1 MTLNNEIPQVI
12 IDGDKICVT
21 SLVVADRTLAAY
33 LQAMKQPEERLKVV
47 EQALRIGLM
56 ALQSAVGSINVVD
69 YVGRAV
75 EKLIADTKESNEKAI
90 EEVKKVFEDAF
101 KKDGGTMPAGLEKFL
116 GDEGKLVKLTNELF
130 DPKQSESAFGRL
142 GTFMEEWIGGHESKL
157 GIFLNPDR
165 EGSTF
170 HQFRK
175 DIFEK
180 IAAISGQIHKQ
191 EGKKEGKKKES
202 RRGTLQGRVFE
213 ELIFEKYTDIL
224 QSTSDL
230 IEATGNKAGLSK
242 DVKKGDAVIHVNSGH
257 PSAPQS
263 RIVVEVKN
271 TNLTVPEIERE
282 LISGKKNHNA
292 EIALMIFSLA
302 KAGSPNECFQLHRHG
317 IICYVDPEDPDT
329 TTLTIAYRLTKIY
342 ADVIRVS
349 STTGLDLIKF
359 RNETQNIEIQLKSF
373 AAIKTQLTSI
383 NKTTKIIDES
393 LEFIK
398 NNINDALKKIEIL
411 TSQPTTASN

>member
-12 IDGDKICVT
+12 IEGDKISVT
-21 SLVVADRTLAAY
+21 SLVVVDQTLAAY
-33 LQAMKQPEERLKVV
+33 MENRKPEERLKVM

-56 ALQSAVGSINVVD
+56 ALQSVVGSIHVD

-75 EKLIADTKESNEKAI
+75 EKLIADTKESNKKAI
-90 EEVKKVFEDAF
+90 EEVKKVFDDAF

-116 GDEGKLVKLTNELF
+116 GDEGQLVNFTKELF

-142 GTFMEEWIGGHESKL
+142 GTFMEEWFGGRESKL
-157 GIFLNPDR
+157 GEFLDPDR

-170 HQFRK
+170 HLFRK

-180 IAAISGQIHKQ
+180 IAAISDKISEQKGVKR
-191 EGKKEGKKKES
+191 ES

-242 DVKKGDAVIHVNSGH
+242 DVKKGDAVIHVNSKH
-257 PSAPQS
+257 PSDPQS

-271 TNLTVPEIERE
+271 TVLTAPEIEKE
-282 LISGKKNHNA
+282 MISAKQNHNS
-292 EIALMIFSLA
+292 EIALMIFSLT
-302 KAGSPNECFQLHRHG
+302 KAGSPDACFELHRHG
-317 IICYVDPEDPDT
+317 IICYVNPEDPDT

-342 ADVIRVS
+342 AEATRVA

-359 RNETQNIEIQLKSF
+359 QIETKNIENQLKSF
-373 AAIKTQLTSI
+373 TAIKTQLTSI
-383 NKTTKIIDES
+383 NTTTEKIEDL
-393 LEFIK
+393 LEVIE
-398 NNINDALKKIEIL
+398 NNIKDAIAKIEKL

>member
-1 MTLNNEIPQVI
+1 MTLNNEIPQVRI
-12 IDGDKICVT
+12 EGDKISVT
-21 SLVVADRTLAAY
+21 SLIVVDQTLAAY
-33 LQAMKQPEERLKVV
+33 MEKRKPEERLKVM

-56 ALQSAVGSINVVD
+56 ALQSAVGSIDVD

-75 EKLIADTKESNEKAI
+75 EKLIADTKESNKKAI
-90 EEVKKVFEDAF
+90 EEVKKVFDDAF

-142 GTFMEEWIGGHESKL
+142 GTFMAEWIGGHESKL

-170 HQFRK
+170 YQFRK
-175 DIFEK
+175 DIFGK
-180 IAAISGQIHKQ
+180 IADISNKISEQKG
-191 EGKKEGKKKES
+191 EKKES
-202 RRGTLQGRVFE
+202 QKGHIKGNDFE
-213 ELIFEKYTDIL
+213 DRIIQVYTEIL
-224 QSTSDL
+224 KFTEDSIQ
-230 IEATGNKAGLSK
+230 ATGNKAGFMGA
-242 DVKKGDAVIHVNSGH
+242 KKGDAVIHVNSNH

-271 TNLTVPEIERE
+271 TDLTVPEIERE
-282 LISGKKNHNA
+282 LFLGKKNYNA
-292 EIALMIFSLA
+292 EIALMIFSLD
-302 KAGSPNECFQLHRHG
+302 KARSQDTIFELHRHG
-317 IICYVDPEDPDT
+317 IICFVDHEDPDT

-342 ADVIRVS
+342 ADAIRVS

-359 RNETQNIEIQLKSF
+359 RNETQNIETQLKSF

-383 NKTTKIIDES
+383 NKTTEKIDDLLES
-393 LEFIK
+393 IK

-411 TSQPTTASN
+411 TSQPSAASN

>member
-12 IDGDKICVT
+12 IEGDKICVT
-21 SLVVADRTLAAY
+21 SLVVVDRTLAAY
-33 LQAMKQPEERLKVV
+33 MEMKQPEERLKVM

-56 ALQSAVGSINVVD
+56 ALQSAVGSIDVD
-69 YVGRAV
+69 HVGRAV
-75 EKLIADTKESNEKAI
+75 EKLIADTKESNKKAI

-116 GDEGKLVKLTNELF
+116 GDEGELAEFTKKLF
-130 DPKQSESAFGRL
+130 DPKWKESAFGRL
-142 GTFMEEWIGGHESKL
+142 GTFMEEWFGGRESKL
-157 GIFLNPDR
+157 GEFLDPDR

-170 HQFRK
+170 HLFRK

-180 IAAISGQIHKQ
+180 IAAISDKISEQKGVKR
-191 EGKKEGKKKES
+191 ES

-242 DVKKGDAVIHVNSGH
+242 DVKKGDAVIHVNSKH
-257 PSAPQS
+257 PSDPQS

-271 TNLTVPEIERE
+271 TVLTAPEIEKE
-282 LISGKKNHNA
+282 MISAKQNHNS
-292 EIALMIFSLA
+292 EIALMIFSLT
-302 KAGSPNECFQLHRHG
+302 KAGSPDACFELHRHG

-342 ADVIRVS
+342 AEATRVA

-359 RNETQNIEIQLKSF
+359 QIETKNIENQLKSF
-373 AAIKTQLTSI
+373 TAIKTQLTSI
-383 NKTTKIIDES
+383 NTTTEKIEDL
-393 LEFIK
+393 LEVIE
-398 NNINDALKKIEIL
+398 NNIKDAIAKIEKL

>member
-12 IDGDKICVT
+12 IEGDKICVT
-21 SLVVADRTLAAY
+21 SLVVVDRTLAAY
-33 LQAMKQPEERLKVV
+33 MEMKQPEERLKVM

-56 ALQSAVGSINVVD
+56 ALQSAVGSIDVD
-69 YVGRAV
+69 HVGRAV
-75 EKLIADTKESNEKAI
+75 EKLIADTKESNKKAI

-116 GDEGKLVKLTNELF
+116 GDEGELAEFTKKLF
-130 DPKQSESAFGRL
+130 DPKWKESAFGRL
-142 GTFMEEWIGGHESKL
+142 GTFMEEWIGGQESKL

-180 IAAISGQIHKQ
+180 IAAISDKISEQKGVKR
-191 EGKKEGKKKES
+191 ES

-242 DVKKGDAVIHVNSGH
+242 DVKKGDAVIHVNSKH
-257 PSAPQS
+257 PSDPQS

-271 TNLTVPEIERE
+271 TVLTAPEIEKE
-282 LISGKKNHNA
+282 MISAKQNHNS
-292 EIALMIFSLA
+292 EIALMIFSLT
-302 KAGSPNECFQLHRHG
+302 KAGSPDACFELHRHG

-342 ADVIRVS
+342 AEATRVA

-359 RNETQNIEIQLKSF
+359 QIETKNIENQLKSF
-373 AAIKTQLTSI
+373 TAIKTQLTSI
-383 NKTTKIIDES
+383 NTTTEKIEDL
-393 LEFIK
+393 LEVIE
-398 NNINDALKKIEIL
+398 NNIKDAIAKIEKL

>member
-1 MTLNNEIPQVI
+1 MTLNNEIPQVRI
-12 IDGDKICVT
+12 EGDKISVT
-21 SLVVADRTLAAY
+21 SLIVVDQTLAAY
-33 LQAMKQPEERLKVV
+33 MEKRKPEERLKVM

-56 ALQSAVGSINVVD
+56 ALQSAVGSIDVD

-75 EKLIADTKESNEKAI
+75 EKLIADTKESNKKAI
-90 EEVKKVFEDAF
+90 EEVKKVFDDAF

-116 GDEGKLVKLTNELF
+116 GDEGQLVNFTKELF

-142 GTFMEEWIGGHESKL
+142 GTFMEEWFGGRESKL
-157 GIFLNPDR
+157 GEFLDPDR

-170 HQFRK
+170 HLFRK

-180 IAAISGQIHKQ
+180 IAAISGQINKQ
-191 EGKKEGKKKES
+191 EGKKEGKKEES

-213 ELIFEKYTDIL
+213 ELIIEKYTDIL
-224 QSTSDL
+224 KSTSDL
-230 IEATGNKAGLSK
+230 IEATGNKAGLSR
-242 DVKKGDAVIHVNSGH
+242 DVKKGDAVIHVNSQH

-282 LISGKKNHNA
+282 LISGKKNYNA

-329 TTLTIAYRLTKIY
+329 TILTIAYQLTKIY
-342 ADVIRVS
+342 AEATRVG

-359 RNETQNIEIQLKSF
+359 QIETKNIENQLKSF
-373 AAIKTQLTSI
+373 ISIKTQLNSI
-383 NKTTKIIDES
+383 NTTTKNIKDS
-393 LEFIK
+393 LELIENTIK
-398 NNINDALKKIEIL
+398 DAIAKLI
-411 TSQPTTASN
+411 SQPSTASN

>member
-1 MTLNNEIPQVI
+1 MTLNNQIPQVI
-12 IDGDKICVT
+12 IDGENICVT
-21 SLVVADRTLAAY
+21 SLVVVDRTLAAY
-33 LQAMKQPEERLKVV
+33 MEKRQPEERLKVI

-56 ALQSAVGSINVVD
+56 ALQSAVGSID
-69 YVGRAV
+69 IDFVGNAV
-75 EKLIADTKESNEKAI
+75 KQLIAETKESNEKAI

-116 GDEGKLVKLTNELF
+116 GDEGELAEFTKKLF

-142 GTFMEEWIGGHESKL
+142 GTFMEEWIGGHDSKL
-157 GIFLNPDR
+157 GKFLNPDR

-180 IAAISGQIHKQ
+180 IADISNKISEQKGVKR
-191 EGKKEGKKKES
+191 ES
-202 RRGTLQGRVFE
+202 KRGTSQGRVFE
-213 ELIFEKYTDIL
+213 ELIIEKYTDIL
-224 QSTSDL
+224 KSTSDL
-230 IEATGNKAGLSK
+230 IEATGNKAGLIK
-242 DVKKGDAVIHVNSGH
+242 DQKTGDAVIHVNSKH
-257 PSAPQS
+257 PSEPQS

-271 TNLTVPEIERE
+271 TVLSVPDIEKE
-282 LISGKKNHNA
+282 LISAKQNHNS

-342 ADVIRVS
+342 AEATRVG

-359 RNETQNIEIQLKSF
+359 QIETKNIETQLKSF
-373 AAIKTQLTSI
+373 TAIKTQLTSI
-383 NKTTKIIDES
+383 NTTTEKIEGLLEVIENNIKDALTKIEKLI
-393 LEFIK
+393 
-398 NNINDALKKIEIL
+398 
-411 TSQPTTASN
+411 SQPSAASN

>member
-1 MTLNNEIPQVI
+1 MTLNNQIPQVI
-12 IDGDKICVT
+12 IDGDNICVT
-21 SLVVADRTLAAY
+21 SLVVVDRTLAAY
-33 LQAMKQPEERLKVV
+33 MEMQQPEEHLKVV

-56 ALQSAVGSINVVD
+56 ALQSAVGSINVD

-142 GTFMEEWIGGHESKL
+142 GTFMAEWIGGHESKL

-175 DIFEK
+175 DIFDK
-180 IAAISGQIHKQ
+180 IAAISDKISEQKGVKR
-191 EGKKEGKKKES
+191 ES
-202 RRGTLQGRVFE
+202 RRGTSQGRVFE

-224 QSTSDL
+224 QSTSDV

-242 DVKKGDAVIHVNSGH
+242 DVKKGDAVIHVNSKH
-257 PSAPQS
+257 PSDPQS

-271 TNLTVPEIERE
+271 TVLTAPEIEKE
-282 LISGKKNHNA
+282 MISAKQNHNS
-292 EIALMIFSLA
+292 EIALMIFSLT
-302 KAGSPNECFQLHRHG
+302 KAGSPDACFELHRHG

-342 ADVIRVS
+342 AEATRVG

-359 RNETQNIEIQLKSF
+359 QIETKNIENQLKSF
-373 AAIKTQLTSI
+373 TAIKTQLTSI
-383 NKTTKIIDES
+383 NTTTEKIEDL
-393 LEFIK
+393 LEVIE
-398 NNINDALKKIEIL
+398 NNIKDAIAKIEKLI
-411 TSQPTTASN
+411 SQPSTASN